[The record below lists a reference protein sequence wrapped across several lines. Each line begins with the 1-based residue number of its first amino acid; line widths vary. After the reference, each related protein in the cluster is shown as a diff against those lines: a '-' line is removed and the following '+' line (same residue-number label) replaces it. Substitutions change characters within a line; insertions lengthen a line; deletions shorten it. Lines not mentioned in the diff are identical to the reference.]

1 MAHQVAVF
9 GLGRFGKSL
18 ARELYRI
25 GHDVLVVDRQ
35 EESSQEMVGQVT
47 YAVTG
52 DATSSA
58 LLGELGITHF
68 DTAIVAMGKDMQSSI
83 LTTVLLKQQFKVAQ
97 VIARATSELHGRT
110 LEAVGVDRVVYPEQE
125 TGVRTAHSIFKKAV
139 TEYMELTDGFGF
151 SKRNVTSDMVGKTIE
166 QAGFTTLEDPNGASV
181 IAINRAD
188 KPLLKPD
195 QTEELQSGDILVIGG
210 KEEILE
216 TP

>member
-1 MAHQVAVF
+1 MAHQIAVF

-35 EESSQEMVGQVT
+35 EESSHEMVGQVT

-52 DATSSA
+52 DATSPV
-58 LLGELGITHF
+58 LMQELGITHF
-68 DTAIVAMGKDMQSSI
+68 DTAVVAMGKDMQSSI
-83 LTTVLLKQQFKVAQ
+83 LTTVLLKQQFNVSQ
-97 VIARATSELHGRT
+97 VIARATSEIHGRT
-110 LEAVGVDRVVYPEQE
+110 LQAVGADRVVYPEQE
-125 TGVRTAHSIFKKAV
+125 TGVRTAHSIFKEAV

-151 SKRNVTSDMVGKTIE
+151 SKRNVTPDMVGKTIG
-166 QAGFTTLEDPNGASV
+166 QAGFTTVDDQNGASV
-181 IAINRAD
+181 VAINRAD
-188 KPLLKPD
+188 KPILQPD

-216 TP
+216 HP